1 MNNIKV
7 YLIINCYFFASKDY
21 TSNIYR
27 CIYLAPITAVS
38 LPGFIIPLTESIDET
53 LKLNRVE

>member
-7 YLIINCYFFASKDY
+7 YLNIKCYFLLP
-21 TSNIYR
+21 TSNMFK